1 MADYEVEWSLGKTP
15 DFVVDIWSTAALLE
29 AVIAALLAEP
39 ENVRLAIAALTGRKA
54 A

>member
-15 DFVVDIWSTAALLE
+15 DLVVDIWSTAALLE
-29 AVIAALLAEP
+29 AVIVALLSEP
-39 ENVRLAIAALTGRKA
+39 ENVRLAMAALTGRKA